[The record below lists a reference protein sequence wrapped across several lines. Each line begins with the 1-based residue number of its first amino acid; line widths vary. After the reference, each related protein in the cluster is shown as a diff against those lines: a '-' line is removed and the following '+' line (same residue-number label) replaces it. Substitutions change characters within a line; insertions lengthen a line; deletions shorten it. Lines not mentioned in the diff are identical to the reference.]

1 MNFVIRDDEILLDV
15 DKSDADVIMIALSSD
30 VSEEYVHSIYL
41 NKEQVFE
48 LIAKLVEMY
57 GCMDES

>member
-30 VSEEYVHSIYL
+30 ISEEYVHSIYL
-41 NKEQVFE
+41 KGG
-48 LIAKLVEMY
+48 LSRIWK
-57 GCMDES
+57 S